1 MKLDVFNI
9 CQELD
14 ISVPKNLEIK
24 TYLSFCLS
32 NLKDII
38 PVIGGSHVSDIKII
52 LRCTVK

>member
-38 PVIGGSHVSDIKII
+38 PVIGESHVSDIKII